1 MCHLSDYFLAGSPT
15 ITLPMSDP
23 MCESV
28 GMSKKSQKKSEK
40 SPVTEIAF
48 ILDQSGSMES
58 NRAAAIDGFN
68 EFLRAQQDT
77 VGQARLTLVLFED
90 QVEVPVDN
98 IPIEEVVCLSPETY
112 RPRGCTALLDA
123 IGTTIKRIRKRTKA
137 LPKDQQPGKVIVAIF
152 TDGLE
157 NVSTKYSWADIS
169 EMIRKRQDKNGWEF
183 LFLGANQDAIATA
196 SQINIKRQNAAT
208 WEQSDRG
215 TRSSSRAFARKVSS
229 LREVECGFNKSPD
242 FDKPIFHLLQ
252 EEERKEK

>member
-1 MCHLSDYFLAGSPT
+1 
-15 ITLPMSDP
+15 
-23 MCESV
+23 
-28 GMSKKSQKKSEK
+28 MSKKTQKKSET

-77 VGQARLTLVLFED
+77 VGQAWLTLVLFED

-123 IGTTIKRIRKRTKA
+123 IGMTIKRIRKRTKA

-169 EMIRKRQDKNGWEF
+169 EMIRKRQDKDSWEF
-183 LFLGANQDAIATA
+183 LFLGANQNAIATA
-196 SQINIKRQNAAT
+196 AQMSIKRSHSAT
-208 WEQSDRG
+208 AQASARG
-215 TRSSSRAFARKVSS
+215 VRSSSAAFNRKVRAMRAPELHAADLAAPMEDI
-229 LREVECGFNKSPD
+229 LR
-242 FDKPIFHLLQ
+242 
-252 EEERKEK
+252 EEERGE